1 MSLFTINVKTLE
13 FDAFAT
19 LIGELMATLDDVKA
33 AVDAQGPQ
41 LDAVVTAV
49 AGIKAQL
56 TQALSGTN
64 VSPEVQAKIDA
75 IFAGLQTNSSK
86 ISSI

>member
-1 MSLFTINVKTLE
+1 
-13 FDAFAT
+13 
-19 LIGELMATLDDVKA
+19 MATLDDVKA

-56 TQALSGTN
+56 TQALAGTN